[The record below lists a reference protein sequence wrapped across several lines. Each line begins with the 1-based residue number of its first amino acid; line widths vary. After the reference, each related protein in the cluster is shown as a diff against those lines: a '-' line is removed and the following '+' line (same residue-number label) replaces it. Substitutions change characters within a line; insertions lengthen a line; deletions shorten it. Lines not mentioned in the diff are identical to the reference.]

1 MNEKMTDV
9 FEHWLQGR
17 INTCVSGLTSR
28 IEHLEVDND
37 NLKEVVN
44 LLAPR
49 VASLEDEVKFLRE
62 FTTARAAEAATL
74 RTLVSCMDTDLT
86 RMRGRENLVDDKVKA
101 LDRQA
106 SGILH
111 MLDGYGKQ
119 LCNLKVGNPSAL
131 TLEAFNDLMGN
142 WCGEFDTDDLLHALQ
157 NNTDWEDKVGSIYGT
172 VEFNDAVKEAVGEM
186 SLEIR
191 VS

>member
-1 MNEKMTDV
+1 MNEKMADV

-17 INTCVSGLTSR
+17 INTCVSGLLSR

-49 VASLEDEVKFLRE
+49 VARMDDEVKYL
-62 FTTARAAEAATL
+62 
-74 RTLVSCMDTDLT
+74 S
-86 RMRGRENLVDDKVKA
+86 DKIKGT
-101 LDRQA
+101 DRQA
-106 SGILH
+106 SSMLH

-119 LCNLKVGNPSAL
+119 LCNLKIGGTSVERFDAL
-131 TLEAFNDLMGN
+131 MREWA
-142 WCGEFDTDDLLHALQ
+142 GEFGVEPLLKALRGSA
-157 NNTDWEDKVGSIYGT
+157 DWEESVSNAFAT

>member
-17 INTCVSGLTSR
+17 INTCVSGLASR

-37 NLKEVVN
+37 NLKEAMNRLV
-44 LLAPR
+44 PR
-49 VASLEDEVKFLRE
+49 TAQLEDEVKYLRE
-62 FTTARAAEAATL
+62 FTAARAAEAATL
-74 RTLVSCMDTDLT
+74 RTLVSCMDTDVT
-86 RMRGRENLVDDKVKA
+86 RARDREDLLHDKVKA
-101 LDRQA
+101 LDLQA
-106 SGILH
+106 SGMLH

-119 LCNLKVGNPSAL
+119 LCNLKVGNPSL
-131 TLEAFNDLMGN
+131 TLEAFNGLMEE
-142 WCGEFDTDDLLHALQ
+142 WAKEFDVDPLLDTLRAHY
-157 NNTDWEDKVGSIYGT
+157 DWEDAVGDVYGT
-172 VEFNDAVKEAVGEM
+172 TEFNDAVKEAVGEM

>member
-17 INTCVSGLTSR
+17 INTCVSGLLT
-28 IEHLEVDND
+28 
-37 NLKEVVN
+37 
-44 LLAPR
+44 R
-49 VASLEDEVKFLRE
+49 VASLEDEVRYLRE
-62 FTTARAAEAATL
+62 FTTARAAEAGTL
-74 RTLVSCMDTDLT
+74 RTLVSCMDTDVT
-86 RMRGRENLVDDKVKA
+86 RARDREDLLHDKVKA

-111 MLDGYGKQ
+111 MMDGYGKQ
-119 LCNLKVGNPSAL
+119 LCNLKVGNPSAM
-131 TLEAFNDLMGN
+131 TLEAFNHLMGN
-142 WCGEFDTDDLLHALQ
+142 WCSEFGVDGLLDQLK
-157 NNTDWEDKVGSIYGT
+157 NSLDWEESVANVYGT

-186 SLEIR
+186 SLELR